1 MRIVISLFIS
11 ALLISCNPNKTNIKK
26 KDKTNK
32 QNDFVIAFGSC
43 NNQFLKNDL
52 WPEVEKNQPNI
63 WIWGGDII
71 YADTHNMKLMD
82 SYYEMVKNNDDYK
95 NFRNKVPVIG
105 TWDDHDFGVN
115 DGGAEYIKKD
125 SAQQLLLDFLDVGP
139 NDIRR
144 KRKGVYHSQIFN
156 IDEKNIKI
164 IVLDTRYFRTSLTE
178 DPTGEKRYVPNPTN
192 TGTMLGEEQ
201 WPWLEKELLNSSAD
215 FNIIVS
221 SIQFLSYEHGF
232 ETWGNMPH
240 EVEKLKDII
249 VNSKAKN
256 IIFLSG
262 DRHISEISSTKI
274 TGLIYPLYDFTSS
287 GLTHTY
293 EEFISEPNQYRVS
306 KVIKEKNFGILKFD
320 LKTNTVNMEIRG
332 LQNKL
337 LESVTQKY

>member
-1 MRIVISLFIS
+1 MSI
-11 ALLISCNPNKTNIKK
+11 LLVACNTNKTNKK
-26 KDKTNK
+26 KNI
-32 QNDFVIAFGSC
+32 NINNNYDFVVAFGSC

-52 WPEVEKNQPNI
+52 WAEIKKNEPNI

-71 YADTHNMKLMD
+71 YADTHNMKLME
-82 SYYEMVKNNDDYK
+82 SYYELVKNNDDYK
-95 NFRNKVPVIG
+95 NFRIKVPVIG

-125 SAQQLLLDFLDVGP
+125 SAQQLLLNFLDVDQ

-156 IDEKNIKI
+156 VGEKNIKT
-164 IVLDTRYFRTSLTE
+164 IVLDTRYFRTPLTE
-178 DPTGEKRYVPNPTN
+178 NPTGENRYVPNPSE
-192 TGTMLGEEQ
+192 TGTILGEEQ
-201 WPWLEKELLNSSAD
+201 WQWLEKELLNTSAD
-215 FNIIVS
+215 FNLIVS

-256 IIFLSG
+256 IILLSG

-274 TGLIYPLYDFTSS
+274 DRLK
-287 GLTHTY
+287 
-293 EEFISEPNQYRVS
+293 ISFV
-306 KVIKEKNFGILKFD
+306 
-320 LKTNTVNMEIRG
+320 
-332 LQNKL
+332 
-337 LESVTQKY
+337 

>member
-11 ALLISCNPNKTNIKK
+11 ALLISCNPNKTGIKK
-26 KDKTNK
+26 KDNTNK

-52 WPEVEKNQPNI
+52 WAEIEKNQPNI

-71 YADTHNMKLMD
+71 YADTHNMKLME

-95 NFRNKVPVIG
+95 NFRNEVPVIG

-125 SAQQLLLDFLDVGP
+125 SAQQLLLNFLDVDP
-139 NDIRR
+139 NDLRR

-156 IDEKNIKI
+156 IDEKKIKI
-164 IVLDTRYFRTSLTE
+164 IVLDTRYFRTPLTV
-178 DPTGEKRYVPNPTN
+178 DPTGEQRYVPNPTN
-192 TGTMLGEEQ
+192 SGTMLGDEQ
-201 WPWLEKELLNSSAD
+201 WQWLEKELLNSSAD

-240 EVEKLKDII
+240 EVEKLKDLI

-256 IIFLSG
+256 IILLSG

-274 TGLIYPLYDFTSS
+274 DGLNYPLYDFTSS

-332 LQNKL
+332 LQNSL
-337 LESVTQKY
+337 LESVTLKY

>member
-1 MRIVISLFIS
+1 MKIFIS
-11 ALLISCNPNKTNIKK
+11 FLISILFVACNTNKTDKK
-26 KDKTNK
+26 KNI
-32 QNDFVIAFGSC
+32 NINNNYDFVIAFGSC

-52 WPEVEKNQPNI
+52 WPEIEKNQPDI

-71 YADTHNMKLMD
+71 YADTDNMKLME
-82 SYYEMVKNNDDYK
+82 SYYELVKNNDDYK

-125 SAQQLLLDFLDVGP
+125 SAQQLLLNFLDVGQ

-156 IDEKNIKI
+156 VGEKNINI
-164 IVLDTRYFRTSLTE
+164 IVLDTRYFRTPLTE
-178 DPTGEKRYVPNPTN
+178 DPTGENRYVPNLSDK
-192 TGTMLGEEQ
+192 GTILGEEQ
-201 WPWLEKELLNSSAD
+201 WHWLEKELSNTNAD
-215 FNIIVS
+215 FNLIVS

-232 ETWGNMPH
+232 ETWGNMPN
-240 EVEKLKDII
+240 EVEKLKSII
-249 VNSKAKN
+249 VNSKAQRV
-256 IIFLSG
+256 ILLSG

-274 TGLIYPLYDFTSS
+274 DSLKYPLYDFTSS

-306 KVIKEKNFGILKFD
+306 KVIKEKNFGVLRFD
-320 LKTNTVNMEIRG
+320 FKTNTVNMEIRG
-332 LQNKL
+332 LQNNL
-337 LESVTQKY
+337 LESVIQQY

>member
-11 ALLISCNPNKTNIKK
+11 AFLISCNPNKTNIKK

-52 WPEVEKNQPNI
+52 WPEIEKNQPNI
-63 WIWGGDII
+63 YIWGGDII

-95 NFRNKVPVIG
+95 NFRNMVPVIG

-115 DGGAEYIKKD
+115 DGGAEFIKKD

-156 IDEKNIKI
+156 VGEKNIKI
-164 IVLDTRYFRTSLTE
+164 IVLDTRYFRTPLTE
-178 DPTGEKRYVPNPTN
+178 DPTGGKRYVPNPTN

-201 WPWLEKELLNSSAD
+201 WLWLEKELLNTSAD

>member
-1 MRIVISLFIS
+1 V
-11 ALLISCNPNKTNIKK
+11 
-26 KDKTNK
+26 
-32 QNDFVIAFGSC
+32 
-43 NNQFLKNDL
+43 
-52 WPEVEKNQPNI
+52 
-63 WIWGGDII
+63 DI
-71 YADTHNMKLMD
+71 L
-82 SYYEMVKNNDDYK
+82 
-95 NFRNKVPVIG
+95 G

-115 DGGAEYIKKD
+115 DGGVEYLKKD
-125 SAQQLLLDFLDVGP
+125 SAQQLLLNFLDVDL

-144 KRKGVYHSQIFN
+144 KRKGVYHSQLFN

-164 IVLDTRYFRTSLTE
+164 IVLDTRYFRTPLTV

-192 TGTMLGEEQ
+192 TGTILGEEQ
-201 WPWLEKELLNSSAD
+201 WQWLEKEIRNTTAD

-232 ETWGNMPH
+232 ETWGNMPN

-256 IIFLSG
+256 VILLSG

-274 TGLIYPLYDFTSS
+274 KGLKYPLYDFTSS

-293 EEFISEPNQYRVS
+293 EEFISEPNQFRVS
-306 KVIKEKNFGILKFD
+306 KVIKEKNFGVLRFD
-320 LKTNTVNMEIRG
+320 LKSNTVIMEIRG
-332 LQNKL
+332 LKNNL